1 MTARQVMARSG
12 VRSALL
18 VLAAV
23 CLTCPAHAIDPNR
36 TIAQYIRERWG
47 VDRGFPGGSVTAI
60 TQTKDGYLW
69 IGTDK
74 GLVRFDGSSFRTFRQ
89 AAPTA
94 LEIGP
99 VQSLVADAQGN
110 LWVLLQSTQILRYYD
125 GKFEVGHD
133 EAQFGITAALSLRDG
148 SLLLSSLAL
157 GLLRY
162 EANVYRAFTASG
174 PVSASPNDTLSSRF
188 SSATGVATHRFVEP
202 DSAVISMAEAPDG
215 TVWLGTRDKGF
226 FSARAGSVQAN
237 AKKLPSPQVNSL
249 LAVSSGDLWIGTN
262 AGLVRMEA
270 NTDVPPALRDVP
282 ILSMVRDRDA
292 NEWVGTPKGR
302 GPRSRGVGAL

>member
-1 MTARQVMARSG
+1 MRWSSINSSISPNGRMTARQVMARSG

-125 GKFEVGHD
+125 GKFEVG
-133 EAQFGITAALSLRDG
+133 
-148 SLLLSSLAL
+148 
-157 GLLRY
+157 
-162 EANVYRAFTASG
+162 
-174 PVSASPNDTLSSRF
+174 
-188 SSATGVATHRFVEP
+188 
-202 DSAVISMAEAPDG
+202 
-215 TVWLGTRDKGF
+215 
-226 FSARAGSVQAN
+226 
-237 AKKLPSPQVNSL
+237 
-249 LAVSSGDLWIGTN
+249 
-262 AGLVRMEA
+262 
-270 NTDVPPALRDVP
+270 
-282 ILSMVRDRDA
+282 
-292 NEWVGTPKGR
+292 
-302 GPRSRGVGAL
+302 